1 VGLIDFALGQINR
14 GALLEAVSREFV
26 DVVQAKAAPRQVL
39 MVSLASA
46 SFALTAGLVG
56 WFLRGGAL
64 LGALLS
70 SMPLWRGFDPL
81 VVVMRP
87 RRSGDPGWITSKV
100 DAMFDGG
107 NAAGYGAGRL
117 RS

>member
-1 VGLIDFALGQINR
+1 
-14 GALLEAVSREFV
+14 
-26 DVVQAKAAPRQVL
+26 

-64 LGALLS
+64 ISALLS

-87 RRSGDPGWITSKV
+87 RRGGEPGRIMSKV

-107 NAAGYGAGRL
+107 HAVDYGCGRL

>member
-1 VGLIDFALGQINR
+1 VGLIDFSLGQLNR
-14 GALLEAVSREFV
+14 GAILEAVSREFA
-26 DVVQAKAAPRQVL
+26 DVVQAKAVPRQVL

-46 SFALTAGLVG
+46 SIAMTAGLVG
-56 WFLRGGAL
+56 WFLRGGTL

-87 RRSGDPGWITSKV
+87 RRGGERGRITSKV
-100 DAMFDGG
+100 DAMFDG
-107 NAAGYGAGRL
+107 AHAVGYGPGRL
-117 RS
+117 R